1 MKWVSTIAEMCPG
14 KFKYLLLILIL
25 QNILHKNQ
33 EIAHAKEVK
42 LVSIENI
49 TVDIPNVSKFM

>member
-42 LVSIENI
+42 LVSN
-49 TVDIPNVSKFM
+49 